1 MHSGDAGVYAIA
13 SNPSGGLMSEGDGGS
28 AQAANAHEEYVDEVL
43 RLIDDD
49 VAALFGTLRR
59 TLSDRDRANGGT
71 PTHVVED
78 QRRFDATRGSRTAT
92 FAVDTVVDASAHTGR
107 AKEFPAG
114 QARCEVSVD
123 GRPVDEWILQR
134 NDESA
139 GGYVWSRETDN
150 R

>member
-1 MHSGDAGVYAIA
+1 
-13 SNPSGGLMSEGDGGS
+13 MSEGNGGS

-59 TLSDRDRANGGT
+59 TLTDHDGASGGA

-78 QRRFDATRGSRTAT
+78 RRRFQATRGSHTVT
-92 FAVDTVVDASAHTGR
+92 FAVDTVVDAPELTAR
-107 AKEFPAG
+107 AQEFPAG
-114 QARCEVSVD
+114 QARCVVSVD
-123 GRPVDEWILQR
+123 DQPVDEWVLHR

-150 R
+150 RPITQEDVERALQPLFGG